1 MQRIGILTS
10 GGDAPGMNAAV
21 RAVVRYAS
29 SLHMSVYGVE
39 RGFDGLINGDI
50 RRLESRSVSDIIHR
64 GGTMLKTA
72 RSPEFLTEK
81 GMQKALK
88 VLKAFDIQGLVV
100 VGGDGSFAG
109 IKDLKEHFDYPCIG
123 IPCTIDNDLMYTD
136 FTVGFDTAVNTVLTA
151 ISNIRDTMTSHER
164 ACIIEVMGRSC
175 GDIAIY
181 AGLAGGAEIMIVP
194 ELEFNIDDVCSI
206 INANKLKGKKSDI
219 IVLAE
224 GVCDA
229 EELKS
234 QIKDRVD
241 IILKT
246 VKLGYIQRGGMP
258 TMADRVLAAR
268 LSVHA
273 VDLLAKDIKYR
284 CVGIKQNKIIDMD
297 VTEALALPRT
307 FNEDLYR
314 VANILGK

>member
-10 GGDAPGMNAAV
+10 GGDAPGMNAAI
-21 RAVVRYAS
+21 RAAVRYAGN
-29 SLHMSVYGVE
+29 LHMSVYGIE
-39 RGFDGLINGDI
+39 RGFDGLIGGEV

-81 GMQKALK
+81 GRQKAYK
-88 VLKAFDIQGLVV
+88 VLKAFDIQGLIVI
-100 VGGDGSFAG
+100 GGDGSFRG
-109 IKDLKEHFDYPCIG
+109 IKDLWEQFEFPCVG
-123 IPCTIDNDLMYTD
+123 VPGTIDNDLMYTD
-136 FTVGFDTAVNTVLTA
+136 FTLGFDTAVNTVVSA
-151 ISNIRDTMTSHER
+151 INNIRDTMTSHER

-181 AGLAGGAEIMIVP
+181 SGLAGGAEIMIVP
-194 ELEFNIDDVCSI
+194 ELEYNIEDIASI

-229 EELKS
+229 EELKAK
-234 QIKDRVD
+234 IKDKVD
-241 IILKT
+241 ISLKT

-258 TMADRVLAAR
+258 SMADRVLAAR
-268 LSVHA
+268 LSVSA
-273 VDLLAKDIKYR
+273 VDLLNKDNKHR
-284 CVGIKQNKIIDMD
+284 CVGINNNKIIDMD
-297 VTEALALPRT
+297 ISEALALPRV